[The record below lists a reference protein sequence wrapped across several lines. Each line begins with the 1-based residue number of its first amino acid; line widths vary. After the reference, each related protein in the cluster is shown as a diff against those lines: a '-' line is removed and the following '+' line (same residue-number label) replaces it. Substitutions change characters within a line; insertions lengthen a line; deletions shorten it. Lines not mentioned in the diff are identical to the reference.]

1 MKTLGKLAVFGAALA
16 VSASIA
22 SATPITLGS
31 YSSTGTAIVGDA
43 NSALRLTG
51 VDLTGTIP
59 TGLGTLTAPGSSA
72 TYTLSPG
79 TVWSGPLTNS
89 TWVGESATAGPGG
102 TNPPYGYY
110 EFTTTF
116 SATAGNYY
124 GSLNVLADDTTEV
137 YLNYGTAEQTL
148 LVPFGALGGDN
159 HCADHAPTCSVE
171 DSLSLS
177 GLSLLASNNLTFIV
191 EQAGTESPG
200 TDPSGI
206 DFDAC
211 LTQTPEPSSLILL
224 GTGLVGAA
232 GAFFRRRQ
240 SKQSQMAV

>member
-31 YSSTGTAIVGDA
+31 YSSTGSAIAGDA
-43 NSALRLTG
+43 NTALTLTG

-59 TGLGTLTAPGSSA
+59 TGLGTLTAPASSA
-72 TYTLSPG
+72 TYTLSPAS
-79 TVWSGPLTNS
+79 VWAGPLANS

-110 EFTTTF
+110 EFTSTF
-116 SATAGNYY
+116 SAAAGIYG
-124 GSLNVLADDTTEV
+124 GSLDVLADDTTEV
-137 YLNYGTAEQTL
+137 LLNGNL
-148 LVPFGALGGDN
+148 LIPFGALGGDA
-159 HCADHAPTCSVE
+159 HCADSAPTCLVDDSVA
-171 DSLSLS
+171 LS
-177 GLSLLASNNLTFIV
+177 GVNLLASNTLTFIV
-191 EQAGTESPG
+191 EQAGSEAPG
-200 TDPSGI
+200 LDPSGV
-206 DFDAC
+206 DFDAT
-211 LTQTPEPSSLILL
+211 LTSTPEPSSLILL

-240 SKQSQMAV
+240 SNQSQMAV

>member
-1 MKTLGKLAVFGAALA
+1 MKTLGKLAAIGAAFA

-31 YSSTGTAIVGDA
+31 YSSTGAPIAGDA
-43 NSALRLTG
+43 NTALSLAG

-59 TGLGTLTAPGSSA
+59 TGLGTLSAPGSSA

-79 TVWSGPLTNS
+79 SVWAGPLANS

-116 SATAGNYY
+116 SAVAGSYN
-124 GSLNVLADDTTEV
+124 GSLDVLADDTTEV
-137 YLNYGTAEQTL
+137 LLNSSL
-148 LVPFGALGGDN
+148 LIPFGALGGDG
-159 HCADHAPTCSVE
+159 HCADHAPTCSVD
-171 DSLSLS
+171 DSIALS
-177 GLSLLASNNLTFIV
+177 GISLLSTNTLTFIV
-191 EQAGTESPG
+191 EQAGTETPG
-200 TDPSGI
+200 TDPSGV
-206 DFDAC
+206 DFDAT
-211 LTQTPEPSSLILL
+211 LTSAAAPEPSSLILL

-240 SKQSQMAV
+240 SNQSQMAV